1 MVRVLAVPYHCQQI
15 CGVLLSCPAAR
26 SALQEF
32 GAWLKFLDRSGVG
45 RNEVG
50 SPQATG
56 FLSNRRRRFLAC
68 LSWKGSA
75 ERRRQHGLCQSNQV
89 IDYPR
94 GGQGVVPFQVVDTD
108 PMWQAAIGKNAPV
121 GSCFGKMPLDELP
134 RNSGPS
140 TGCSPCQVLP
150 SPVPCRT
157 KAASSSTPGQGA
169 GGRGGMAEQGVVR
182 AQEHRDLLLSSPLS
196 LVAKWKQAW
205 GSFPAGTGH
214 VAPWV
219 PANLDICYI

>member
-1 MVRVLAVPYHCQQI
+1 MRGFAGGRREKRIGEAARLLGALYHCQQI

-45 RNEVG
+45 RNEAG

-56 FLSNRRRRFLAC
+56 FLSNRRRFLAC

-94 GGQGVVPFQVVDTD
+94 GGQGVVPFQLVDTD
-108 PMWQAAIGKNAPV
+108 PTWQAEIGKKCPICVLFRQNA
-121 GSCFGKMPLDELP
+121 
-134 RNSGPS
+134 
-140 TGCSPCQVLP
+140 
-150 SPVPCRT
+150 
-157 KAASSSTPGQGA
+157 A
-169 GGRGGMAEQGVVR
+169 G
-182 AQEHRDLLLSSPLS
+182 
-196 LVAKWKQAW
+196 
-205 GSFPAGTGH
+205 
-214 VAPWV
+214 
-219 PANLDICYI
+219 